1 MSYQLSEH
9 TQKMINEREIKITW
23 LENTLYHPDKSY
35 KETDNTFHYIK
46 QIKENNN
53 KFLRV
58 IINKDVNP
66 QKIITVFFDRRLK

>member
-9 TQKMINEREIKITW
+9 AQTMINEREIKITW

-46 QIKENNN
+46 QIKENKLDPN
-53 KFLRV
+53 K
-58 IINKDVNP
+58 
-66 QKIITVFFDRRLK
+66 